1 MTFDATYSVG
11 LLDFQKEAINMI
23 KGGGKN
29 ILHTRLVDRYYSNNQ
44 NDLLRNKL
52 SYIKEHFHIFQ
63 LENFNFFYIFAHRT
77 LNLKPDPQPRT
88 YILRV

>member
-29 ILHTRLVDRYYSNNQ
+29 ILHTRLVGTTVTIGMICWEINY
-44 NDLLRNKL
+44 
-52 SYIKEHFHIFQ
+52 HI
-63 LENFNFFYIFAHRT
+63 
-77 LNLKPDPQPRT
+77 
-88 YILRV
+88 

>member
-23 KGGGKN
+23 KGGSKN
-29 ILHTRLVDRYYSNNQ
+29 RLHTRLVGTTENNQ

-52 SYIKEHFHIFQ
+52 SYIKEHLHIFQ
-63 LENFNFFYIFAHRT
+63 L
-77 LNLKPDPQPRT
+77 
-88 YILRV
+88 